1 MSAVKYELESPS
13 GSGADQA
20 IGPELDQLC
29 QGDNL
34 TRQEFIRIW
43 EQLPNLKRA
52 ELIDGVVYM
61 PSPVGLPHGIVT
73 SQISFWLS
81 TYVMATPFC
90 QNASN
95 VTWFM
100 QDSAPQP
107 DEFLRLLPEVGG
119 QSKSGD
125 EFPSGAPEL
134 AAEVASSSV
143 AYDLH
148 QKLNLYREAGVQE
161 YLVVVVRKPAIH
173 WFRRVNANYEPL
185 NPNDAGVIRSQVFP
199 GLWLNS
205 VALLKDDMNAVM
217 ATLQEGLRSAEHAEF
232 VARLNDKAARQPPA
246 PSSGTK
252 QS

>member
-1 MSAVKYELESPS
+1 MSAVKYESESMS
-13 GSGADQA
+13 GSGADQT
-20 IGPELDQLC
+20 IGPELDQHC

-43 EQLPNLKRA
+43 EHLPNLKQA
-52 ELIDGVVYM
+52 ELINGVVYM

-81 TYVMATPFC
+81 TYGMATPFC

-107 DEFLRLLPEVGG
+107 NEFLRLLPEVGG

-125 EFPSGAPEL
+125 KFPTGPPEL
-134 AAEVASSSV
+134 AAGVASSSV

-161 YLVVVVRKPAIH
+161 YLVVVIRKPALH
-173 WFRRVNANYEPL
+173 WFQRVGTNYERM
-185 NPNDAGVIRSQVFP
+185 NPDDAGIIRSQVFP

-205 VALLKDDMNAVM
+205 VALLNDDRQSVM
-217 ATLQEGLRSAEHAEF
+217 ATLQEGLRSPEHAEF
-232 VARLNDKAARQPPA
+232 VARLKEKAA
-246 PSSGTK
+246 K
-252 QS
+252 QSPVT